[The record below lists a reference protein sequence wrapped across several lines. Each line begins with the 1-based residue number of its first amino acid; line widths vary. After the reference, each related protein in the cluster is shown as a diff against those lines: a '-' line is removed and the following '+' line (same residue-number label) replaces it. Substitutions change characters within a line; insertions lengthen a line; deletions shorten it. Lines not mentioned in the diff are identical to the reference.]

1 MDSLQKEKKY
11 TYADYAKWD
20 DDKRYELIGG
30 VAYMMS
36 PAPLRQHQDILV
48 EMVWQFKSFLK
59 GKPCKVY
66 AAPFDVR
73 LNAAGDTDDTV
84 VQPDIVI
91 VCDKSKLDKKG
102 CNGAPDMV
110 VEILSPSTVNLD
122 RLIKFNKYL
131 EAGVREYWIVDPET
145 RSVQACMRE
154 NGKYVVSMYSDAD
167 TAPVKVLP
175 GCLIDLKDV
184 FAE

>member
-1 MDSLQKEKKY
+1 MDPLQKEKRY
-11 TYADYAKWD
+11 TYADYAGWD
-20 DDKRYELIGG
+20 DDKRYELIDG

-36 PAPLRQHQDILV
+36 PAPSRQHQEVLV
-48 EMVWQFKSFLK
+48 EMIWQIRSFLE

-73 LNAAGDTDDTV
+73 LNAAGDAEDTV

-102 CNGAPDMV
+102 CNGTPDMV
-110 VEILSPSTVNLD
+110 VEILSPSTASRD
-122 RLIKFNKYL
+122 RLVKFNKYL
-131 EAGVREYWIVDPET
+131 EAGIKEYWIVDTET
-145 RSVQACMRE
+145 KSVQACILEKGR
-154 NGKYVVSMYSDAD
+154 YVVSMYSDTD
-167 TAPVKVLP
+167 TAPVQVLE
-175 GCLIDLKDV
+175 GCRIDLKDV